1 MGDPEY
7 TCALFN
13 VILPVA
19 YQFDPDLILVSAGFD
34 AARGDPLGFCK
45 VSPEMYGHI
54 VQQLRNLAGGRVI
67 VALEGGY
74 NLNSISLSMA
84 MCVKALLGDP
94 MPPISTGMPPKPSA
108 VESIRRVVETQSR
121 FWSALRFGKK
131 LPDSFQD
138 LKAQMGS
145 IVKEKKPADR
155 KSVYTVQEVHDEDG
169 GGDLAGIERSVEK
182 LCLSKNGA
190 ESNQDDSYDDG
201 SHFM

>member
-19 YQFDPDLILVSAGFD
+19 YQFDPDLILISAGFD

-45 VSPEMYGHI
+45 VSPEMYGHM
-54 VQQLRNLAGGRVI
+54 VQQLRSLAGGRVI

-121 FWSALRFGKK
+121 FWSALRFGRK

-145 IVKEKKPADR
+145 VVKEKPADR
-155 KSVYTVQEVHDEDG
+155 RSVFTVQEVHEE
-169 GGDLAGIERSVEK
+169 GDLGGIERSVEK
-182 LCLSKNGA
+182 LSLSKNGA
-190 ESNQDDSYDDG
+190 GVDGDESSDDG
-201 SHFM
+201 SHFFD

>member
-7 TCALFN
+7 TCAFFN

-19 YQFDPDLILVSAGFD
+19 YQFDPDLVLISAGFD

-45 VSPEMYGHI
+45 VSPEMYGHM
-54 VQQLRNLAGGRVI
+54 VQQLRSLAGGRVV

-145 IVKEKKPADR
+145 VVKEKKPADR
-155 KSVYTVQEVHDEDG
+155 RSVFTVQEVHEE
-169 GGDLAGIERSVEK
+169 GDLGGIERSVEK
-182 LCLSKNGA
+182 LSLSKNGA
-190 ESNQDDSYDDG
+190 GVDGDESFDDG
-201 SHFM
+201 SHFFD

>member
-7 TCALFN
+7 TCAFFN

-19 YQFDPDLILVSAGFD
+19 YQFDPDLVLISAGFD
-34 AARGDPLGFCK
+34 AARGDPRGFCK
-45 VSPEMYGHI
+45 VSPEMYGHM
-54 VQQLRNLAGGRVI
+54 VQQLRNLAGGRVV

-74 NLNSISLSMA
+74 NLRSISLSMA

-121 FWSALRFGKK
+121 FWSGLRFGKK

-145 IVKEKKPADR
+145 VVKEKKPADR
-155 KSVYTVQEVHDEDG
+155 RSVFTVQEVHEE
-169 GGDLAGIERSVEK
+169 GDLGGIERSVEK
-182 LCLSKNGA
+182 LSLSKNGA
-190 ESNQDDSYDDG
+190 GVDGDESYDDG
-201 SHFM
+201 SHFFD

>member
-19 YQFDPDLILVSAGFD
+19 YQFDPDLILISAGFD

-45 VSPEMYGHI
+45 VSPEMYGHM
-54 VQQLRNLAGGRVI
+54 VQQLRSLAGGRVV

-121 FWSALRFGKK
+121 FWSALRFGRK

-145 IVKEKKPADR
+145 VVKEKPADR
-155 KSVYTVQEVHDEDG
+155 RSVFTVQEVHEE
-169 GGDLAGIERSVEK
+169 GDLGGIERSVEK
-182 LCLSKNGA
+182 LSLSKNGA
-190 ESNQDDSYDDG
+190 GVDGDESSDDG
-201 SHFM
+201 SHFFD